1 MVVPI
6 DLPLDPDTF
15 IVLITGPNT
24 GGKTVSLKT
33 IGLMALM
40 AQAGLHLPA
49 VEARLTAFNDVF
61 ADIGDEQSL
70 EQSLSTFS
78 GHMKNLVHILA
89 RVDDRSL
96 VLLDEL
102 GSGTDPTEGAAL
114 AQAVVN
120 FLRDA
125 GATTFVAT
133 HYPELK
139 VYASQTR
146 GATNASL
153 LFDVETLMPTYEMTI
168 GMPGRSNAFAIARR
182 LGLDETILDD
192 ALALVGTGSR
202 EAESLLETIYST
214 RERIDA
220 QDAAS
225 RVALRQAEEDRD
237 QLRSRLGQIDQER
250 EQLLAQARQQAQEE
264 LEEVRE
270 EIRELRRKLRDTES
284 LNQLKK
290 LHKQTQQ
297 IEEQRMAA
305 VAPADELAQ
314 QVRPA
319 APADRR
325 PRRRPKEL
333 RPGDSVLVRPLK
345 TRGEI
350 VSVDREEALV
360 AIGRLHMRT
369 RLEEL
374 EFRGREEE
382 EAPPPPLVQRA
393 GPSPG
398 MELDLRGQR
407 VEEALAAVEQYL
419 DAAFLANLPW
429 VRIIH
434 GKGTGRLRE
443 AIRDSLKANSHVASW
458 EEGVDG
464 EGGAGVTVV
473 KLTND

>member
-1 MVVPI
+1 
-6 DLPLDPDTF
+6 
-15 IVLITGPNT
+15 
-24 GGKTVSLKT
+24 
-33 IGLMALM
+33 
-40 AQAGLHLPA
+40 
-49 VEARLTAFNDVF
+49 
-61 ADIGDEQSL
+61 
-70 EQSLSTFS
+70 
-78 GHMKNLVHILA
+78 
-89 RVDDRSL
+89 L

-153 LFDVETLMPTYEMTI
+153 LFDVETLMPTFEMTI

-192 ALALVGTGSR
+192 ALVLVGSGSR

-214 RERIDA
+214 RERIEA

-225 RVALRQAEEDRD
+225 RLALRQTEEERDR
-237 QLRSRLGQIDQER
+237 LRERLAQIEQER
-250 EQLLAQARQQAQEE
+250 QGVLEQSKQQALDE

-270 EIRELRRKLRDTES
+270 EIRQMRRKLRDTES

-290 LHKQTQQ
+290 LQKQAEQVEERQ
-297 IEEQRMAA
+297 IAA
-305 VAPADELAQ
+305 VAPAGLTEELE
-314 QVRPA
+314 RPA
-319 APADRR
+319 GARR
-325 PRRRPKEL
+325 MRRPKEL
-333 RPGDSVLVRPLK
+333 RPGDEVLVRTLNSK
-345 TRGEI
+345 GSV
-350 VSVDREEALV
+350 VSVERDEALV
-360 AIGRLHMRT
+360 AIGRLHMRA
-369 RLEEL
+369 RLDEL
-374 EFRGREEE
+374 EFRGRPEEE
-382 EAPPPPLVQRA
+382 EPAVASGRRPA
-393 GPSPG
+393 PSPG

-407 VEEALAAVEQYL
+407 VEEALAAVERHLDSAYL
-419 DAAFLANLPW
+419 ASLPW

-443 AIRDSLKANSHVASW
+443 AIRQALRDNSHVASW
-458 EEGVDG
+458 EEGLDG

-473 KLTND
+473 KLQGD